1 MATLLRIAKYAKP
14 IGSILPAYIALILG
28 ATIFSV
34 INLSALIPLMQVLF
48 DQVEISSEPM
58 SQTWSI
64 GYIKQQFYHQIIMLI
79 ESRGR
84 LHALF
89 FICGLVACSV
99 ILANLFRYASQ
110 LILAKVRV
118 RVIRNLRQD
127 AFNHVLR
134 FDLGYFHQQHKGDFI
149 SRMTVDVQDVEQ
161 SVVSA
166 MKALIKEPLL
176 LLGYLVALF
185 SISVELTMYTLILI
199 PTAGFGVSVV
209 ARKIRKWSRMSQE
222 SMGQLG
228 GVLDETFTGMRMIK
242 AMNAEKW
249 VKSRFAKNL
258 DSYARETYQIASK
271 SNLSSPISEIT
282 GVVVLVITLI
292 LGGRMVLEDGLLEA
306 ATFIGFLVIF
316 SQLLNPAK
324 AISVASSQINK
335 GLASA
340 QRIFEIIDQETDM
353 FKRAGA
359 KPERKK
365 SITFQQVDFSY
376 GKEPVLSGLNFML
389 NKGEVLALVG
399 PSGAGKSTI
408 ADLLCGFYQPTKG
421 QVLVDGVPLN
431 TFDPHLWRAELSF
444 VSQEP
449 VLFDDS
455 IRENILFG
463 LESVTKEDLNRV
475 VMAARVD
482 EFTNRMADGLETKV
496 GSNGSRLSGGQKQ
509 RIAIAR
515 ALLRDPELLILD
527 EATSSLDAQSE
538 HLVQEAMINLTKGRT
553 TLLIAHRL
561 STTQHADR
569 ILVLNNGAI
578 QEMGTHQE
586 LLQTDGL
593 YREMTRLQSF

>member
-1 MATLLRIAKYAKP
+1 MRTLWRITKYAKP
-14 IGSILPAYIALILG
+14 IGGILPIYLVLVFG

-48 DQVEISSEPM
+48 DQVEVVNEPT
-58 SQTWSI
+58 SQGWSLE
-64 GYIKQQFYHQIIMLI
+64 YIKQQFYNYIMTLI
-79 ESRGR
+79 ASGGR
-84 LHALF
+84 VHALY

-99 ILANLFRYASQ
+99 VLANLFRYASQ

-127 AFNHVLR
+127 AFDKVLR
-134 FDLGYFHQQHKGDFI
+134 FDLGFFHQQHKGDFI
-149 SRMTVDVQDVEQ
+149 SRLTVDVQDVEQ
-161 SVVSA
+161 SVVSG

-176 LLGYLVALF
+176 ILGYLVALF
-185 SISVELTMYTLILI
+185 SISPELTLYTLILI

-209 ARKIRKWSRMSQE
+209 ARKIRKWSGMSQE
-222 SMGQLG
+222 SIGQLG

-282 GVVVLVITLI
+282 GVVVLVVTLT
-292 LGGRMVLEDGLLEA
+292 LGGRMVLEEGVLQA

-324 AISVASSQINK
+324 AISVASAQINK

-340 QRIFEIIDQETDM
+340 KRIFEIIDQETSPVRSE
-353 FKRAGA
+353 FA
-359 KPERKK
+359 KPELK
-365 SITFQQVDFSY
+365 SAIDFHLVDFTY
-376 GKEPVLSGLNFML
+376 GKELVLSGLDFKL
-389 NKGEVLALVG
+389 YKGEALVLVG

-408 ADLLCGFYQPTKG
+408 ADLLCGFYQPSKG
-421 QVLVDGVPLN
+421 QVLVDGLELN
-431 TFDPHLWRAELSF
+431 AIDPHLWRAQLSF

-463 LESVTKEDLNRV
+463 LENVSEGDLKRAV
-475 VMAARVD
+475 QAARVD
-482 EFTNRMADGLETKV
+482 EFTDRMADGLATKV
-496 GSNGSRLSGGQKQ
+496 GTNGNRLSGGQKQ

-538 HLVQEAMINLTKGRT
+538 HLVQEALMNLTKGRT

-561 STTQHADR
+561 STIQHADR
-569 ILVLNNGAI
+569 ILVLNNGAVAQI
-578 QEMGTHQE
+578 GTHHE
-586 LLQTDGL
+586 LLQRDGL